1 MLLIIPHGQTT
12 SYGDIATEI
21 GKRRQ
26 KEKLSAQA
34 VGVVVEHNPI
44 CIIIPRHWGIG
55 KDGSLTGYGGGLLR
69 KEWLLKLEQGVKK

>member
-26 KEKLSAQA
+26 KEKMSAQA

-44 CIIIPRHWGIG
+44 GIIIPRRLGIG